1 MQIIGKV
8 HHIVQTESVGAN
20 GFTKRQI
27 VIATDEQYVQ
37 HVPIDFV
44 KDKCSILDNYKIGQA
59 VTVDVNVRGNEYNGK
74 YYVSLQ
80 GWKINANAV
89 GNEYKTDNPTNAPS
103 QQKEPV
109 PLAQDAEDGDLPF

>member
-8 HHIVQTESVGAN
+8 HLIGQTESVGAN

-44 KDKCSILDNYKIGQA
+44 KDKCSILDNYKVGQE

-74 YYVSLQ
+74 YYVNLQ
-80 GWKINANAV
+80 GWKINANTTAQ
-89 GNEYKTDNPTNAPS
+89 P
-103 QQKEPV
+103 QQKPQTPA

>member
-8 HHIVQTESVGAN
+8 HHIGQTESVGAN

-44 KDKCSILDNYKIGQA
+44 KDKCSILDNYKVGQS

-80 GWKINANAV
+80 GWKINAN
-89 GNEYKTDNPTNAPS
+89 GTSQPQQNEPAPLN
-103 QQKEPV
+103 QENEPDG
-109 PLAQDAEDGDLPF
+109 LAF

>member
-1 MQIIGKV
+1 MQITGKV
-8 HHIVQTESVGAN
+8 HQIGQTESVGAN

-27 VIATDEQYVQ
+27 VIATEELYVQ

-44 KDKCSILDNYKIGQA
+44 KDKCSILDNYKIGQG

-80 GWKINANAV
+80 GWKINAT
-89 GNEYKTDNPTNAPS
+89 GTSNAPTANEPENLSS
-103 QQKEPV
+103 QFEN
-109 PLAQDAEDGDLPF
+109 DETPF